1 MNIIMAGCEF
11 AGKTTLADLIVKWCA
26 HNLGSSS
33 HFHDHF
39 TIPSSELTGQASG
52 EYKAAHPQ
60 IKEMLQRFMI
70 SYHVSESFYS
80 NADHNLMGAHIEEAV
95 YAPLYY
101 GYGGKD
107 SGAPSRSPEGQRTE
121 LARHYEEEIL
131 ERAPEVVLVLVEA
144 SPEVIRERMRAN
156 VFPDA
161 ETTAAQQRS
170 KPSES
175 HSGRGPRGGRRAG
188 TGQVPGGVRRF
199 ADQEQDGAG
208 HDLRNTSGDAGGVR
222 GEDGAVLHWRRP
234 RTNALSGHLLEY
246 YTEAAKDA
254 AES

>member
-11 AGKTTLADLIVKWCA
+11 AGKTTLADLIVEWCA

-107 SGAPSRSPEGQRTE
+107 SGAPTRSPEGQRTE

-144 SPEVIRERMRAN
+144 SPEVIRERMRTN

-170 KPSES
+170 KPFGEPT
-175 HSGRGPRGGRRAG
+175 RGVVREEDVALVLDRFREEFAASLIRNKMLLDTTSAAPQETLAEFVERMVPFFTGADRERMRCQG
-188 TGQVPGGVRRF
+188 TC
-199 ADQEQDGAG
+199 
-208 HDLRNTSGDAGGVR
+208 
-222 GEDGAVLHWRRP
+222 
-234 RTNALSGHLLEY
+234 
-246 YTEAAKDA
+246 
-254 AES
+254 